1 MSDLSLN
8 IMDRVFHFGVKP
20 EDEDRL
26 RACGEELDRQMRSIR
41 ESGRVLGYDQ
51 VAVMVALDLI
61 WGRLD
66 YEDAAKRS
74 KAMESEATARLSSS
88 GNSVRPLWLALGAT
102 IVLPKSSLLSPRVE
116 A

>member
-74 KAMESEATARLSSS
+74 KAMKLPPVSRSS

>member
-8 IMDRVFHFGVKP
+8 IMDQVFHFEVKP

-61 WGRLD
+61 WGALTTRMQQS
-66 YEDAAKRS
+66 AAKPWKVKLPPVSR
-74 KAMESEATARLSSS
+74 SS

>member
-51 VAVMVALDLI
+51 AAVARIGSDDSPA
-61 WGRLD
+61 
-66 YEDAAKRS
+66 EKQPPQP
-74 KAMESEATARLSSS
+74 ES
-88 GNSVRPLWLALGAT
+88 
-102 IVLPKSSLLSPRVE
+102 
-116 A
+116 